1 MDNKEKKDKGIAIA
15 GTIVVHALLLLVLLF
30 MAFKMPSPLPEEEG
44 VEVDL
49 GMMDQGMGEIQPEQ
63 SAVPMAPQSQPQPQS
78 NNDKEETVTENNP
91 DNPSID
97 NTRTPKPRQEQNV
110 QNPTP
115 NPRAMYQG
123 SNNPQSGGSEGIT
136 GQPGDQGNPNG
147 LAGVHQYDGNGGR
160 GNGVSAYLGNRR
172 TRYLPSPPKVDTEQE
187 IIKVEIRVD
196 RSGRVVSQRI
206 ADGYRSTTSRANQEL
221 ALQLASRT
229 TFEPDDN
236 APEEQIGSITYTF
249 TY

>member
-15 GTIVVHALLLLVLLF
+15 GTILVHALLVLVLLF

-78 NNDKEETVTENNP
+78 SNDKEETVTENNP
-91 DNPSID
+91 ETLSID
-97 NTRTPKPRQEQNV
+97 NTRTPKPRQEQPV

-136 GQPGDQGNPNG
+136 GQPGDQGNPIG
-147 LAGVHQYDGNGGR
+147 LANVHQYEGNGGS
-160 GNGVSAYLGNRR
+160 GVLVHLGNRR
-172 TRYLPSPPKVDTEQE
+172 IKYLPTPPKVETEPE

-196 RSGRVVSQRI
+196 RSGKVVSQRI
-206 ADGYRSTTSRANQEL
+206 ADGYRSTTSRVNQDI
-221 ALQLASRT
+221 ALQLSSST
-229 TFEPDDN
+229 TFEPDEN

-249 TY
+249 SY

>member
-1 MDNKEKKDKGIAIA
+1 MDSKEKKDKGIAIA
-15 GTIVVHALLLLVLLF
+15 GTIVVHALAVLALLF
-30 MAFKMPSPLPEEEG
+30 MAFKTPLPLPEEEG

-49 GMMDQGMGEIQPEQ
+49 GLMNQGMGNVQPEQ
-63 SAVPMAPQSQPQPQS
+63 SAVPMAPQSQPQRQPSHNREEIVTQ
-78 NNDKEETVTENNP
+78 NNQDA
-91 DNPSID
+91 PSID
-97 NTRTPKPRQEQNV
+97 NPRPQKPKQEQPV
-110 QNPTP
+110 QSPTP

-147 LAGVHQYDGNGGR
+147 LADVHQYEGSGGR
-160 GNGVSAYLGNRR
+160 GNGVSANLGNRR
-172 TRYLPSPPKVDTEQE
+172 TKYLPAPPRVETEQE

-206 ADGYRSTTSRANQEL
+206 ADGYRSTTSRANQDIALDL
-221 ALQLASRT
+221 ARRT
-229 TFEPDDN
+229 TFEPDED